1 VKRFSALLNL
11 PGDGP
16 FWLFTLML
24 HVLLVEDNPADVLMV
39 REAIRTSAVMSDVLI
54 AYDGKQA
61 RRFLNDFRFEPD
73 LVFLDLKV
81 PLFNS
86 FEFLEQLRANEGPP
100 VIVLTAS
107 INPADTQHAIKAGAK
122 EYIVKPSDMDEFL
135 NVVRGA
141 LERWSGEEAEREG
154 YSGVRSPRRYDMSA
168 VANVEKHYTVSLNE
182 YELGELMIAVESTRN
197 NYREKV
203 FSAPHLGHRIER
215 LEHVYGILK
224 QALEL
229 DPVEPD
235 DPGKPN

>member
-1 VKRFSALLNL
+1 
-11 PGDGP
+11 
-16 FWLFTLML
+16 ML

-61 RRFLNDFRFEPD
+61 RRFLNDFHFVPD

-107 INPADTQHAIKAGAK
+107 LNPEDTQQALKAGAK

-135 NVVRGA
+135 NVVRDA
-141 LERWSGEEAEREG
+141 LARWGEEEAEREG
-154 YSGVRSPRRYDMSA
+154 RGVVRAPRRHNNSA
-168 VANVEKHYTVSLNE
+168 TPNAEKYYTVTLKE
-182 YELGELMIAVESTRN
+182 HELGELMMAVESTRN
-197 NYREKV
+197 NYREN
-203 FSAPHLGHRIER
+203 ALHLAQRIEG
-215 LEHVYGILK
+215 LEQVRGILK
-224 QALEL
+224 RAIEL
-229 DPVEPD
+229 DPVEPGD
-235 DPGKPN
+235 TGKPN

>member
-1 VKRFSALLNL
+1 
-11 PGDGP
+11 
-16 FWLFTLML
+16 ML

-61 RRFLNDFRFEPD
+61 RRFLNDFHFVPD

-107 INPADTQHAIKAGAK
+107 LNPEDTRQAIKAGAK

-135 NVVRGA
+135 KVVRDA
-141 LERWSGEEAEREG
+141 LARCSDEKAEREVRGVVRAPDWYGQSG
-154 YSGVRSPRRYDMSA
+154 YGQSGYGQSA
-168 VANVEKHYTVSLNE
+168 MLNAEKQYTVSLNE
-182 YELGELMIAVESTRN
+182 HELGELMMAVESTRN
-197 NYREKV
+197 SYREKV
-203 FSAPHLGHRIER
+203 DNALNLAPRIEY
-215 LEHVYGILK
+215 LEHVYLILK
-224 QALEL
+224 QALEP
-229 DPVEPD
+229 DPAEPGD
-235 DPGKPN
+235 TRKPN